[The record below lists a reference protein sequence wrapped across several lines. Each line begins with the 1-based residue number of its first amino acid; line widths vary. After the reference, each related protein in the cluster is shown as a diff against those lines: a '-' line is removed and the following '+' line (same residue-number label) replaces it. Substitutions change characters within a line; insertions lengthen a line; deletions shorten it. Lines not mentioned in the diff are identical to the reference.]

1 MCIIVLFLCACVC
14 VFISPFSA
22 GVGRTGTFI
31 TLDAMM
37 ERLKERD
44 EINIFEFVNEMR
56 TRRMYMV
63 QTVVSVPV
71 HMQPNVK

>member
-1 MCIIVLFLCACVC
+1 MCIIVLFLCVCVC

-63 QTVVSVPV
+63 QTVVGVPV
-71 HMQPNVK
+71 HMQSNVK

>member
-1 MCIIVLFLCACVC
+1 MCVC

-31 TLDAMM
+31 TFDAMM

-44 EINIFEFVNEMR
+44 DLNIIEFVNEMR
-56 TRRMYMV
+56 TRRMCMV